1 MCQNKTE
8 TFLKSWLRKITITHL
23 TLPSRSL
30 DHDKI
35 LRELVEICRCVHC
48 FNFTHWLFSEYFFFA
63 LYFSRSFAPY
73 PLLNKTTWVQYNM
86 DIDRPYAKKEL
97 ISVPPSKIKGIIA
110 DNWTWSQNRF
120 QFASVPVHCFLF
132 SYANCAQN
140 NAGCLYSIVKSITKD
155 FNYQQ

>member
-1 MCQNKTE
+1 MTRY
-8 TFLKSWLRKITITHL
+8 W
-23 TLPSRSL
+23 
-30 DHDKI
+30 
-35 LRELVEICRCVHC
+35 ELAEICRCVHC
-48 FNFTHWLFSEYFFFA
+48 LNFTHWLFPEYFFFA
-63 LYFSRSFAPY
+63 LYLSRSFAPY

-86 DIDRPYAKKEL
+86 DVDRHYAKKEL

-120 QFASVPVHCFLF
+120 QFVSVPVHCFLF

-155 FNYQQ
+155 LIINNNSSPRDQRFCTKWWTHL